1 MWVATIDDTG
11 VSFRSLSE
19 LARFLGCARSNINWY
34 MNHTKKKNHF
44 YYQDIR
50 ITIKKHKLD
59 MERHR
64 ARSREYYQTHKA
76 QQLATIKLWRAK
88 NKDKV
93 DGYREKWRIEHKEW
107 FNAYYREQRR
117 KRKENENI

>member
-11 VSFRSLSE
+11 VSFRGLSE

-44 YYQDIR
+44 YYQDIG

-59 MERHR
+59 MERRR